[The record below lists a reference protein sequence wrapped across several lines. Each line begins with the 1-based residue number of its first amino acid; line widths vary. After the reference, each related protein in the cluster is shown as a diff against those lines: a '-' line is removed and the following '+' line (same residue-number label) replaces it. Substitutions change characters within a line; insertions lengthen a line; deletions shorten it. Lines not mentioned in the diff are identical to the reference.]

1 MRVASRLT
9 VIAGDFQ
16 DHPLLLPRFRI
27 GLDYRRH
34 ADGTNVSGWFV
45 VPRLS
50 SCQSNMETPSN
61 YLTVSQ
67 VVTTNDNIWLHLAR
81 AISREIR
88 KRAKNVTRQYLLQ
101 KHVDKVKL
109 KVRFCSLLDVVL
121 ETNDQQK
128 ECGGF

>member
-1 MRVASRLT
+1 VHQPGTSGGFVNPQLGEAGSRKPAIDTRMEIRRLPM
-9 VIAGDFQ
+9 IDESFGSLADRPNSRR
-16 DHPLLLPRFRI
+16 PL
-27 GLDYRRH
+27 
-34 ADGTNVSGWFV
+34 
-45 VPRLS
+45 
-50 SCQSNMETPSN
+50 
-61 YLTVSQ
+61 LTVSQ
-67 VVTTNDNIWLHLAR
+67 VVRTNDNIWLHLAR